1 MVEVEAGGEGDPFG
15 DVLAVLTLIQLYFG
29 GIPPISDSVD
39 LIYYIISDIGI
50 GVEIHQYLYL
60 YELRRLV
67 EFYNEV
73 VDPIRDEDF
82 IDALVSIA
90 VWRAEIIIDVV
101 GGKFECKLFCEE
113 LPNHMSKWLFFH
125 VIKVG
130 LLGFM
135 GWLLFWLL
143 LGPIIRYES
152 VKYLHV
158 CHDTHKFIDISL
170 YRCCL
175 AI

>member
-1 MVEVEAGGEGDPFG
+1 MVEVEGDGEGDSFG

-29 GIPPISDSVD
+29 GIPPFSDTVD

-50 GVEIHQYLYL
+50 GIEIHQYLYL

-73 VDPIRDEDF
+73 IDPIRDEDF

-101 GGKFECKLFCEE
+101 GGKFECRLFCEK
-113 LPNHMSKWLFFH
+113 LPNHLRKWLFFQ

-143 LGPIIRYES
+143 LRPIIRYES

-158 CHDTHKFIDISL
+158 CHNTHEFIDISL

>member
-1 MVEVEAGGEGDPFG
+1 MEVEAGGEGDPFG

-50 GVEIHQYLYL
+50 GIEIHQYLYL

-101 GGKFECKLFCEE
+101 GG
-113 LPNHMSKWLFFH
+113 
-125 VIKVG
+125 
-130 LLGFM
+130 
-135 GWLLFWLL
+135 
-143 LGPIIRYES
+143 
-152 VKYLHV
+152 
-158 CHDTHKFIDISL
+158 
-170 YRCCL
+170 
-175 AI
+175 